1 VSTPRVSRNAAD
13 YKAEKVRKE
22 TYLYAKGP
30 ARETHIKRLVCVH
43 TYIYQGGPRVST
55 PRVST
60 PRVSTP
66 RVSTPRVSRND
77 ANYKAEIVSG
87 ETYVNENRP
96 T

>member
-1 VSTPRVSRNAAD
+1 MSTPRVSRNAAD

-66 RVSTPRVSRND
+66 RVSRND
-77 ANYKAEIVSG
+77 AHYKAEIVSG
-87 ETYVNENRP
+87 ETHVNENRP